1 MRLTLRMN
9 ERYKIKI
16 GQKSEKKTQS
26 GHLLPEKLDHFIITT
41 GEKDAAGRFIHDAEM
56 MKLLGEKPK
65 KIGIRFLYNVP
76 ELNIQSCFS
85 YYKGS
90 VCFCRSKE
98 LWPYVR
104 TGIDLDSSG
113 CDLTAIRRTEPAET
127 VVKCPCEFLKRDP
140 KGNSRC
146 KPNVRLRCVLEEA
159 NRVGGEAV
167 FRSTSWNS
175 FMNLLGSVAFIYAST
190 GGRLT
195 GIAFQLVLSPK
206 TVTKPDGGAQKVY
219 VVSVEYDGSAE
230 MLQDQAFKLNAISPL
245 DRMRQIEAEQKQL
258 LTSFTET
265 PEDEKEIAEEFYP
278 EQPTNGD
285 HAMGSAGA
293 TRSVDK
299 NPSPSHHTAR
309 PEANDPLT
317 WLCTEDGEPIN
328 PETGEIGFP
337 EKPAVTATEVTM
349 NEQAKKPYKNPGK
362 LFPDTKPET
371 IRKPKPPA
379 KAFF

>member
-85 YYKGS
+85 YYKGL

-104 TGIDLDSSG
+104 TGVDLDSSE

-258 LTSFTET
+258 LTNFTET

-317 WLCTEDGEPIN
+317 WPCTEDGEPVN
-328 PETGEIGFP
+328 PKTGEIGFP
-337 EKPAVTATEVTM
+337 EKPA
-349 NEQAKKPYKNPGK
+349 K
-362 LFPDTKPET
+362 LFEDTKPAA
-371 IRKPKPPA
+371 IRKPKPAA